1 MLEILLAIGLLV
13 ALAGIWLLFRWQS
26 QRRAALRLLDLE
38 LAEDEPLPVRRP
50 TDVAVR
56 PFARR
61 HRVLPWLGAAVVG
74 ALLWWVTSWPLL
86 FVAALTLVVG
96 LLLTQLDAL
105 LLTRKMDLVEQQL
118 ADAIGLV
125 IAAVQVGA
133 SLQASLENA
142 LRESRA
148 PLRPIL
154 EEVVGRIRY
163 GDDPVEVMRG
173 LRLRVPLETFNLFAT
188 SMAVNWRVGGS
199 ISAVLAKVEG
209 TIRDRIETTRRIRAL
224 TVQSRVSMVSVLLA
238 TYLIAALIWR
248 NDPDRMS
255 SYLASVW
262 GQRLTA
268 LAIGLQGVGIAWIS
282 YLSKPKF

>member
-255 SYLASVW
+255 SYLASLW